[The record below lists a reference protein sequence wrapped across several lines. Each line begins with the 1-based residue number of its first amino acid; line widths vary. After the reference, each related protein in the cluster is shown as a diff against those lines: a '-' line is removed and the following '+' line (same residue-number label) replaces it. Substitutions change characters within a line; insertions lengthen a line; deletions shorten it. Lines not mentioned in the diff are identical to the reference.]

1 VQVATRY
8 GSEIKLM
15 INVLNAA
22 SLPLGFTLR
31 MRKDPFTEG
40 YLQELGFSTSLILT
54 SSIE

>member
-1 VQVATRY
+1 
-8 GSEIKLM
+8 M